1 MDAHTQLLGVVGHPV
16 RHSLSPAFWY
26 EALRHEGRNAVF
38 LAFDVAPGALGVFI
52 EGMRAGGAIG
62 FNVTLPH
69 KGAAYELCSLRSEE
83 AEATEAVNVLSLEGG
98 TVSGWN
104 TDVYGVLAAVRELGA
119 DPAGS
124 RVLVV
129 GAGGAGRAAAYALS
143 RAGADVSVANRT
155 PGRAARAG
163 FPVVPW
169 QTLAEAAAE
178 ADLLVNATA
187 VGLDGEGAVL
197 AEGDLEAAAS
207 GRLRAVLDVVY
218 GPDETPLVRRARAA
232 GLAAADGLRML
243 VHQAAEAWRLLL
255 GTAAPA
261 DVMHAAAARAAG
273 RADPARHPG

>member
-1 MDAHTQLLGVVGHPV
+1 
-16 RHSLSPAFWY
+16 
-26 EALRHEGRNAVF
+26 
-38 LAFDVAPGALGVFI
+38 
-52 EGMRAGGAIG
+52 
-62 FNVTLPH
+62 
-69 KGAAYELCSLRSEE
+69 
-83 AEATEAVNVLSLEGG
+83 
-98 TVSGWN
+98 
-104 TDVYGVLAAVRELGA
+104 
-119 DPAGS
+119 
-124 RVLVV
+124 
-129 GAGGAGRAAAYALS
+129 
-143 RAGADVSVANRT
+143 
-155 PGRAARAG
+155 
-163 FPVVPW
+163 
-169 QTLAEAAAE
+169 
-178 ADLLVNATA
+178 VNATA